1 MIIQTTYLL
10 TFVALLSLPSAV
22 SADKFTF
29 DGNLSYDRF
38 QDGRPGVE
46 DGGVRVQLGAEGF
59 VSLGQTR
66 LTFDVE
72 GYKAEYLDEGFVDGV
87 LALSGDVPFRWQ
99 FGLMREEWGQP
110 DATRL
115 GMLVSPNLVFGPSP
129 DIDPVAQ
136 PGAMLSFDLSDT
148 VVLDVTA
155 LTGLRTSPLLA
166 FDQRG
171 GFGLPLEREIEDGD
185 LGEGAL
191 ALRLSGTSTA
201 LDWSVH
207 AFRGLSRTPTFVQR
221 GPTEIDAVHDE
232 ITQIGFELEA
242 APGDWRIWSEGFW
255 RIDGRNRFGETVDFG
270 HMSLGAEYQFFAAL
284 GGAADILLGAELRR
298 DTRGEKVD
306 QPFQNG
312 IAIGLKVLQN
322 SFQGWELDYAYLYDF
337 DSEGDGHSLSVSKQ
351 ISESPALDWE
361 ISWIRLSAGE
371 PGTVLDAFEQDSRIS
386 TSIKWKY

>member
-1 MIIQTTYLL
+1 MIQQSTYLL
-10 TFVALLSLPSAV
+10 TSVALLSLSSAV
-22 SADKFTF
+22 SAAELTF
-29 DGNLSYDRF
+29 DGTLSYDHF

-46 DGGVRVQLGAEGF
+46 DGGFRLQLGAEGF

-66 LTFDVE
+66 LTFDVD
-72 GYKAEYLDEGFVDGV
+72 GYKAEYLDKHFVDAV
-87 LALSGDVPFRWQ
+87 LALSGVGPFRWQ

-110 DATRL
+110 HATRL
-115 GMLVSPNLVFGPSP
+115 GMLVSTNLVFGPSP

-148 VVLDVTA
+148 VLLDVTA

-171 GFGLPLEREIEDGD
+171 RFGLPLGREIEDGD
-185 LGEGAL
+185 LGEGAF

-207 AFRGLSRTPTFVQR
+207 VFKGLSRTPTFVQR
-221 GPTEIDAVHDE
+221 GPTEIDAAHDE

-255 RIDGRNRFGETVDFG
+255 RIDGLNRLGATVDFG
-270 HMSLGAEYQFFAAL
+270 HMTLGAEYQFFAAF
-284 GGAADILLGAELRR
+284 GGAADIILGAELRR

-312 IAIGLKVLQN
+312 IAAGLNILQN

-337 DSEGDGHSLSVSKQ
+337 DSEGDGHSLRVSKQ
-351 ISESPALDWE
+351 ISESPALEWE
-361 ISWIRLSAGE
+361 IVWTKLNAGE

-386 TSIKWKY
+386 TLFKWIS